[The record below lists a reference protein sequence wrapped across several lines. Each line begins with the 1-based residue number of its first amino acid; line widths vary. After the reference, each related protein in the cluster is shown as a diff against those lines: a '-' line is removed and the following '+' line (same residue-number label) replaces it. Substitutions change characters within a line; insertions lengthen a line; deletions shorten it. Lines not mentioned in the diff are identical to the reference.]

1 MTDNTVRQIRP
12 PGDCRKRRAALL
24 TCLAASLLAPA
35 IAGPSELQAP
45 ATVISKAAADSCDAK
60 IKRLESFDAAHKAGT
75 HQTTQFTDTEWNSY
89 LAIVLKPNYH
99 PCLKEIRLRFE
110 EGRLQAV
117 ATIDFDS
124 LSFSSTS
131 SINSILRAMLT
142 GTHTMT
148 IHGRLISDAGKANF
162 QLEEARFDSITLPN
176 LLVTEIIG
184 AVGRRQNPPFDP
196 TQPNNLPYH
205 ISRVEVHAGYITV
218 NQ

>member
-1 MTDNTVRQIRP
+1 LTVP
-12 PGDCRKRRAALL
+12 V
-24 TCLAASLLAPA
+24 
-35 IAGPSELQAP
+35 IAGSLGIQAP
-45 ATVISKAAADSCDAK
+45 ASGITKAAADSCDAK
-60 IKRLESFDAAHKAGT
+60 IKRLESFDAGRKAGA

-99 PCLKEIRLRFE
+99 PCLKEIRLKFE

-117 ATIDFDS
+117 STIDFDS
-124 LSFSSTS
+124 LNFNSTS
-131 SINSILRAMLT
+131 SVNSFLRAMLT
-142 GTHTMT
+142 GVHIITV
-148 IHGRLISDAGKANF
+148 HGRLISEGGKANF
-162 QLEEARFDSITLPN
+162 QLDEARFDSVTLPN

-205 ISRVEVHAGYITV
+205 VLKVEVHAGYIIV

>member
-1 MTDNTVRQIRP
+1 MIVYSLRRIQP
-12 PGDCRKRRAALL
+12 PGGCMKRRAALL
-24 TCLAASLLAPA
+24 ACLAVSLLAPA
-35 IAGPSELQAP
+35 IAGSPGMQAP
-45 ATVISKAAADSCDAK
+45 GGGITKAAADSCGAK
-60 IKRLESFDAAHKAGT
+60 IKRLESFDAGRKAGA

-89 LAIVLKPNYH
+89 LGITLKPNYH
-99 PCLKEIRLRFE
+99 PCLREIRLKFE

-117 ATIDFDS
+117 STIDFDS
-124 LSFSSTS
+124 LNFNST
-131 SINSILRAMLT
+131 NSISSLLKAMLS
-142 GTHTMT
+142 GVHTMT
-148 IHGRLISDAGKANF
+148 IHGRLNSDAGKANF

-205 ISRVEVHAGYITV
+205 ILKVEVHAGYIIV